1 MTEPNTKVQNVK
13 LLDHQK
19 HLQNCK
25 MEFPF
30 YIFWG
35 MGSGKTIAGILCIQK
50 LERNQKALIVCDK
63 SLLQQ
68 WEREVSRMRNQ
79 KDFTLP
85 QKIEIV
91 HYEGLDRECGPI
103 PKKFNMCIVDE
114 AHRFRNAWHTE
125 SRRMLSW
132 MRRFHLCPKLVF
144 LSGTPLVHDVDIE
157 MHAFYQMMKSQEVSK
172 RIHFYD
178 PRQDFRQL
186 KFYAKTQESIEKCEM
201 SWAQCFLYLL
211 NRKQEFSI
219 QLEGEESARRRM
231 SSSRNTYNTMLRS
244 IANNP
249 FPDDPEWSPKFQKVI
264 QNLDEYRRDNTLR
277 QVVYSSRRDT
287 GITSLKRLWL
297 NYVKPSE
304 VFEVNGSM
312 SEIERDDQVMGVL
325 KMPRGVIFITDAG
338 GQGIDFKHIGAM
350 HIVEPS
356 DNLQEERQ
364 VINRAVRFKAH
375 RIKDPVVQVYKYV
388 IIFPKHMKVELPWKR
403 ELFNSGLFQK
413 HELKGLT
420 ERMQKALMNIIE
432 TEENS
437 MTIDE
442 KIQIIRKDRDDKIQ
456 TSLEY
461 LKSQAYILPRL
472 LKKSTDDNEIVE
484 EDKNKLEKNKQLVD
498 ENGSRKKETEYKT
511 TLTEYS

>member
-1 MTEPNTKVQNVK
+1 MAESHAEVNRVK

-19 HLQNCK
+19 HLQQCE

-50 LERNQKALIVCDK
+50 LQPRQKALIVCDK

-68 WEREVSRMRNQ
+68 WEREVNRMRNQ
-79 KDFTLP
+79 KDFPLP

-91 HYEGLDRECGPI
+91 HYEGLDKEGGPI
-103 PKKFNMCIVDE
+103 PKKFDMCIVDE

-125 SRRMLSW
+125 SKRMLSW

-157 MHAFYQMMKSQEVSK
+157 MDAFYQMMKSREISK

-178 PRQDFRQL
+178 PRQDSRQT
-186 KFYAKTQESIEKCEM
+186 KFYAKTQEDIVKCEM
-201 SWAQCFLYLL
+201 SWAQCFVYLL

-219 QLEGEESARRRM
+219 QLEGEESVRRRM

-249 FPDDPEWSPKFQKVI
+249 FPENPEWSPKFQKVI
-264 QNLDEYRRDNTLR
+264 ENLDKYRRDNTLR

-287 GITSLKRLWL
+287 GITALKKLWL
-297 NYVKPSE
+297 QYVKANE

-312 SEIERDDQVMGVL
+312 SELERDDQVMGVL

-364 VINRAVRFKAH
+364 VINRSVRFKAH
-375 RIKDPVVQVYKYV
+375 RIKDPIVQVYQYV
-388 IIFPKHMKVELPWKR
+388 IIFPKHIKVELPWKR

-420 ERMQKALMNIIE
+420 ERMQKALIEIIQ

-442 KIQIIRKDRDDKIQ
+442 KIQIIRKTRDDKIQ
-456 TSLEY
+456 ASLEY
-461 LKSQAYILPRL
+461 LKSQAYVLPRL
-472 LKKSTDDNEIVE
+472 IQKPKDHNETVE
-484 EDKNKLEKNKQLVD
+484 EEVKEKVEEEVKVEQEKSNEDEKN
-498 ENGSRKKETEYKT
+498 NETT
-511 TLTEYS
+511 IT

>member
-1 MTEPNTKVQNVK
+1 MTKSVPQIHHVK

-19 HLQNCK
+19 HLQNCDMK
-25 MEFPF
+25 FPF

-50 LERNQKALIVCDK
+50 LEPNQKALIVCDK

-68 WEREVSRMRNQ
+68 WEREVNRMKNQ
-79 KDFTLP
+79 EDFKLS

-91 HYEGLDRECGPI
+91 HYEGLDREGAHI
-103 PKKFNMCIVDE
+103 PKKFDMCIVDE

-125 SRRMLSW
+125 SKRMLSW
-132 MRRFHLCPKLVF
+132 MRRFHLCKKLIF

-157 MHAFYQMMKSQEVSK
+157 MHAFYRMMKSEEISK

-178 PRQDFRQL
+178 PRQDDRQI

-201 SWAQCFLYLL
+201 SWAQCFVYLL
-211 NRKQEFSI
+211 NRRQEFCI
-219 QLEGEESARRRM
+219 HLEGEESPRKRM

-249 FPDDPEWSPKFQKVI
+249 FQNNPEWSPKFQKVI
-264 QNLDEYRRDNTLR
+264 QNLDKYRRDNTLR

-287 GITSLKRLWL
+287 GITSLKKLWL

-312 SEIERDDQVMGVL
+312 SELERDDQVMGVL

-375 RIKDPVVQVYKYV
+375 RIKDPIVQVYQYV
-388 IIFPKHMKVELPWKR
+388 IIFPRHIKVELPWKR

-420 ERMQKALMNIIE
+420 ERMQRALINIIE

-442 KIQIIRKDRDDKIQ
+442 KIQIIRKARDDKIQ
-456 TSLEY
+456 TCLKY

-472 LKKSTDDNEIVE
+472 LEQSTDDNKTGEK
-484 EDKNKLEKNKQLVD
+484 EDKDKIED
-498 ENGSRKKETEYKT
+498 DT
-511 TLTEYS
+511 TLL